1 MQAALVQTGGAAL
14 LGQAVLPHRAV
25 KAGLHQLQLGK
36 PTAQL
41 LSQVM
46 RTLIYTFKHGSD
58 ASN

>member
-25 KAGLHQLQLGK
+25 KAQLGEL
-36 PTAQL
+36 TAQL
-41 LSQVM
+41 LSRVM

-58 ASN
+58 ARN